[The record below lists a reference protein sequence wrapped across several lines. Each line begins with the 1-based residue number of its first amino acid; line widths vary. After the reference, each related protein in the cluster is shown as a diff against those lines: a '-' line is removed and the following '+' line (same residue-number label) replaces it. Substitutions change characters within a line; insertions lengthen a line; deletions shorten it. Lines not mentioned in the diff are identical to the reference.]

1 VLGRLVAVSVLGG
14 ALYLFPGTAAAAH
27 GPCKCTTPAVT
38 EAGAKVRTGEAY
50 KVIWNPAPSDFTGP
64 TPEGLESGYQP
75 DAPTAVVVDRPRDDP
90 AKHPSFRVP
99 SATPPG
105 IYLVLIYDGSEGG
118 SHATWDYVQIR
129 GRPEPTATASGS
141 SGAEGGGQGAL
152 AAAFGVGVC
161 ASLVS
166 LVVLRRRRANSG

>member
-1 VLGRLVAVSVLGG
+1 M
-14 ALYLFPGTAAAAH
+14 
-27 GPCKCTTPAVT
+27 T

-50 KVIWNPAPSDFTGP
+50 KVIWNPAPSESHRADSRGP
-64 TPEGLESGYQP
+64 RKRLPAQTRRPPSSWTDRATTPP
-75 DAPTAVVVDRPRDDP
+75 
-90 AKHPSFRVP
+90 KHPSFRVP

-141 SGAEGGGQGAL
+141 SGADGGGQGAL

-166 LVVLRRRRANSG
+166 LVVLRRRRANGD

>member
-1 VLGRLVAVSVLGG
+1 LLGRLVAVSVLGG

-27 GPCKCTTPAVT
+27 GPCTCTTPAVT

-50 KVIWNPAPSDFTGP
+50 KVIWNPAPSDFTGSVP
-64 TPEGLESGYQP
+64 AGLESGYQP
-75 DAPTAVVVDRPRDDP
+75 DAPTEVVVDRPRDDP
-90 AKHPSFRVP
+90 AKRPSFRVP

-118 SHATWDYVQIR
+118 THATWDYVQIR
-129 GRPEPTATASGS
+129 GPEPTATASGS
-141 SGAEGGGQGAL
+141 SGGNGDGGQGAL

-166 LVVLRRRRANSG
+166 LVLLRRRRANHG